1 MKGRLLPAAWAQG
14 LASFLAAR
22 SRRERMLL
30 GVAVVGLL
38 MALLLNLGILPAW
51 RTLQSAPDEQ
61 ARLQSQWQE
70 MQGLQTQAALL
81 LKQPRRSF
89 DEAALRQGLAPLGE
103 TVHLEL
109 SAESAELTLQSAR
122 PQALAAWMLRA
133 RQEAGVVV
141 REAQLQRSVL
151 DGQLVWNGRLVLA
164 LAPR

>member
-1 MKGRLLPAAWAQG
+1 MKGRLLPAAWAQS

-30 GVAVVGLL
+30 GMAVVGLL
-38 MALLLNLGILPAW
+38 MALLLSLGILPAW

-61 ARLQSQWQE
+61 ARLQAQWQE

-103 TVHLEL
+103 TVHLKL

-122 PQALAAWMLRA
+122 PQALAAWMLQA

-151 DGQLVWNGRLVLA
+151 DGQPVWNGRLVLA